1 MDAKNIYIATSH
13 MKTKIDWNSSFSN
26 EWSFVGEG
34 KDFKEVEVQEFI
46 DSFFSEGELYIVIN
60 RHHAYEIPKREASS
74 NVKVNLQKQDVTLSN
89 KTFDK
94 MIEFNYIGVAKH
106 GAINS

>member
-1 MDAKNIYIATSH
+1 

-60 RHHAYEIPKREASS
+60 RHHAYEIP
-74 NVKVNLQKQDVTLSN
+74 
-89 KTFDK
+89 
-94 MIEFNYIGVAKH
+94 
-106 GAINS
+106 